1 MTPLFDRVAAQAARQ
16 PDTLALQADGRAL
29 SYRDFAALIN
39 TTARQFQVE
48 SLAAGSVV
56 GWLGHNSPEML
67 AALLACAKLGAIFVP
82 LNWRLAAPELA
93 AIAAH
98 AGLSVL
104 KHTPEL
110 AALAGRVRALALV
123 PRDGEP
129 GQRPADQNAEA
140 RANTRTAP
148 RAASRAAPRTALRT
162 APRTDSAAQPGDVMR
177 VYTSGTS
184 GEPKAAVHTQAGMLA
199 NIDMAL
205 AVQGLT
211 ANDRVLAVLPLFHV
225 GGLCIQVLPALAVGA
240 AVKLH
245 ARFDA
250 AAWLRDVT
258 AWRPSTSLLV
268 PAVMQAVLAHPDWP
282 AADLSGLR
290 FVNSGSQ
297 VVPVALIEAFHARGV
312 PVAQVYGSTETGP
325 FSIALGPEEAMKQ
338 VGSVGRPAPGV
349 RLRLVDAQGAD
360 VVPGSVGE
368 IWLQAPNLMRGY
380 HRLPAGAGFVAG
392 WFATGDLA
400 WADDE
405 GYLTVVGR
413 SKDLII
419 SGGENIYPAEIENLA
434 ATWPGVA
441 EAAVVGLPDARWGEV
456 PVLVLVAQ
464 AGVPIDLDGLRAEF
478 ERCLARFKHP
488 RRIVMADSLPRTALG
503 KVQKTVLCQSLSAAA
518 SPADGAD
525 LVQACI
531 GDAGRG
537 MQQKSLF

>member
-1 MTPLFDRVAAQAARQ
+1 MTPLFDRIAAQAARQ
-16 PDTLALQADGRAL
+16 PDALALQADGRAL
-29 SYRDFAALIN
+29 SYRDVAALID
-39 TTARQFQVE
+39 TTARQFQME
-48 SLAAGSVV
+48 GLAAGSVV

-82 LNWRLAAPELA
+82 LNWRLATPELA

-110 AALAGRVRALALV
+110 AALAGRVRALALA
-123 PRDGEP
+123 PSDGQP
-129 GQRPADQNAEA
+129 GQLPADQSAKT
-140 RANTRTAP
+140 RASTHTAP
-148 RAASRAAPRTALRT
+148 RAAPRTASRTAART
-162 APRTDSAAQPGDVMR
+162 APRTAPSTAPSTDSAAQPGDVMR

-205 AVQGLT
+205 DVQGLT

-240 AVKLH
+240 AVNLH

-250 AAWLRDVT
+250 AAWLHDVVT
-258 AWRPSTSLLV
+258 WRPTTSLLV
-268 PAVMQAVLAHPDWP
+268 PAVMQAVQAHPDWP
-282 AADLSGLR
+282 SADLSGLR
-290 FVNSGSQ
+290 FLNCGSQ
-297 VVPVALIEAFHARGV
+297 VVPVALIEAFHLRGV

-325 FSIALGPEEAMKQ
+325 FSIALRPEQALTL

-349 RLRLVDAQGAD
+349 RLRLVDALGAD
-360 VVPGSVGE
+360 VVQGSVGE

-380 HRLPAGAGFVAG
+380 HRLPAGTGFVAG

-400 WADDE
+400 WADAQ
-405 GYLTVVGR
+405 GCVWVVGR

-419 SGGENIYPAEIENLA
+419 SGGENIHPAEIENLA

-456 PVLVLVAQ
+456 PVLVLVAKPG
-464 AGVPIDLDGLRAEF
+464 APIDLDGLRAEF
-478 ERCLARFKHP
+478 GRCLARFKQP
-488 RRIVMADSLPRTALG
+488 RRIVVVDALPRTALG
-503 KVQKTVLCQSLSAAA
+503 KVQKARLCRALAAA
-518 SPADGAD
+518 PDLTGAAQPGVGPV
-525 LVQACI
+525 L
-531 GDAGRG
+531 
-537 MQQKSLF
+537 L